1 MPKLQK
7 HDQVD
12 KFHPIWSHCLWTK
25 TVESKTSEEHIQI
38 FAEELFK
45 TYFCYKMAAI
55 IARLTRE
62 KRERDL
68 RLSKEIQAQILAT
81 FYCCNITTCVQSWS
95 IGYGRRLL
103 FKRLWVQIP
112 TPDTG
117 WFFSHLFVVFI
128 VSLRLKLNKKR
139 PGMGLLKTNCAQNHS
154 KKINPKWVYTRW
166 LVHHLSNLFI
176 VIEFKLIYYLMPQ
189 ITARDSSEIWALIS
203 FISKSFVML
212 SQDLQ
217 E

>member
-7 HDQVD
+7 HAQVA

-117 WFFSHLFVVFI
+117 WNFFTFI
-128 VSLRLKLNKKR
+128 CCIYC
-139 PGMGLLKTNCAQNHS
+139 LLKTEIKQKEAGDWPFKNELCS
-154 KKINPKWVYTRW
+154 KSQLKFNPKWVYTRW

>member
-7 HDQVD
+7 HAQVA

-117 WFFSHLFVVFI
+117 WNFFTI
-128 VSLRLKLNKKR
+128 ICCIYC
-139 PGMGLLKTNCAQNHS
+139 LLKTEIKQKEAGDWPFKNELCKIWSDCRQQGNFWNDHLWNNLAYNPIFVYDHS
-154 KKINPKWVYTRW
+154 KRLKQPR
-166 LVHHLSNLFI
+166 LQLGFVHKHS
-176 VIEFKLIYYLMPQ
+176 
-189 ITARDSSEIWALIS
+189 
-203 FISKSFVML
+203 
-212 SQDLQ
+212 
-217 E
+217 